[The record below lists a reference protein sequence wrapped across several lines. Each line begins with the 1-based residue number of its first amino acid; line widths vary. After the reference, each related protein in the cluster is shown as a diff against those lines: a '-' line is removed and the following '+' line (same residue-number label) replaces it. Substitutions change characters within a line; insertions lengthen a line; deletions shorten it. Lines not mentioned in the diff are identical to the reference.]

1 MAESFECPNCSA
13 SLTYDSRSQSNT
25 IKCDF
30 CRSTVIV
37 PETLRRPYQ
46 GRTARPEEP
55 QTYQTFEV
63 ESQPGAPREIKLG
76 RIVGCTI
83 AFVLV
88 ITLLGTI
95 IPLATGG
102 LLFFGIFD
110 QESGQKS
117 SEPKVVQEFSS
128 SALEPS
134 ESTTTATVE
143 PGFANLVLEF
153 GGKEGTGPGFFD
165 DTRSIAVDG
174 EGRIY
179 TGDYQGGRI
188 QVFDA
193 QGKFLNLWH
202 TGDDGHM
209 SGLAASRD
217 GVLYV
222 LQSDGISRY
231 DGTTGEFLDLL
242 PNSEWPRF
250 DAVSVAPDG
259 TVVAAGYDDLTRFE
273 REGNLT
279 LDLPDAFSQFEM
291 GGTTRSVD
299 VDGSGNIYVLTRELI
314 YRFDAQGNYIDRI
327 GSEGD
332 EPDQFKTSPTALAID
347 GQDRIFVEDFYGI
360 KVFDGNGRYLGII
373 DHGGVTFHM
382 VFNDQNELLVME
394 RNGNRVLKY
403 ELNQ

>member
-1 MAESFECPNCSA
+1 MTESFECPNCSA
-13 SLTYDSRSQSNT
+13 SLAYDSRSQSST
-25 IKCDF
+25 VKCEF
-30 CRSTVIV
+30 CGSTVIV
-37 PETLRRPYQ
+37 PEILRPPHQ
-46 GRTARPEEP
+46 NRTVRQEVQP
-55 QTYQTFEV
+55 TYGTIQDETQ
-63 ESQPGAPREIKLG
+63 SGTASNNKLG
-76 RIVGCTI
+76 RIVGCTV
-83 AFVLV
+83 AFVFVMV
-88 ITLLGTI
+88 IVATV

-110 QESGQKS
+110 QESGRES
-117 SEPKVVQEFSS
+117 SEPGIAQESIV
-128 SALEPS
+128 ERG
-134 ESTTTATVE
+134 EE
-143 PGFANLVLEF
+143 PGLASLILEF
-153 GGKEGTGPGFFD
+153 GGQEGTGPGFFD

-193 QGKFLNLWH
+193 QGNFLNLWH
-202 TGDDGHM
+202 TGDDGSM
-209 SGLAASRD
+209 SGLASSRD

-222 LQSDGISRY
+222 LQGDGISLY
-231 DGTTGEFLDLL
+231 EGATGELL
-242 PNSEWPRF
+242 GLIPDSEWPLF

-259 TVVAAGYDDLTRFE
+259 SVAAAGYDDLALFDS
-273 REGNLT
+273 EGNLT
-279 LDLPDAFSQFEM
+279 LNLPDAFDQFEM

-299 VDGSGNIYVLTRELI
+299 VDGAGNIYVLTRGLV

-347 GQDRIFVEDFYGI
+347 GQDRIFVEDFYSI

-373 DHGGVTFHM
+373 EHGGVAFDM

-403 ELNQ
+403 ALNQ